1 MKRKVTL
8 QGLALLLA
16 LGTTTNVF
24 ASVKN
29 DIKIEVVGGGDID
42 IYNNKEDTNSK
53 DTLNQKEENKSI
65 PYSQDEY
72 QYLQINFSEPFT
84 EERYLELIN
93 NKESF
98 IVSDSRLASTRSTT
112 TPIYLNSSTFPDKV
126 LRDKLQ
132 TIFSVSSD
140 NVDVSYKV
148 LTTTTLRLQGD
159 FSNTGI
165 HITNIK
171 GLEHFTNLTDLYLS
185 NNKINSISS
194 IKDLV
199 NLETLYINGAS
210 NYGLTINF
218 RCNIDASDLSKLV
231 NLKTLNLSDC
241 NITSVD
247 KIGNLIEL
255 EDLDLASTNINN
267 ISFVSKLGELKSLD
281 LSDVDNKLSLS
292 PISKLINLKNL
303 DLVNK
308 NSSAIIN
315 TNFAQYLPKSREV
328 IRLYVEKGANFTS
341 YLNGHQKAYEDIDCT
356 DSSIDWNPSSGR
368 GVTVYVKTEI
378 PLSIKSVTVVDK
390 YWDNTT
396 KAEIENVVF
405 SGLENGDTLTK
416 GVDYTVN
423 ATYDNSNLGSSKQVI
438 GTINL
443 LSTNKT
449 NRYKLS
455 SSTFQTTGNIIK
467 GNSNLDNI
475 KIKNSKGS
483 ETTTFDF
490 SDRLIVEAT
499 PKIRAN
505 LNEMELVLNNQVI
518 SKQSAT
524 LNNKVT
530 FNVDL
535 STLTIGQGNYEL
547 KLRYGGN
554 NNVNGTEQSLGNIT
568 INKTKIKAEINESI
582 EYNGKDTFELELKN
596 IKNKNDD
603 TTINGIIGSATIQ
616 LNSSNVGNYSNFIV
630 NKVSINGDTYNHY
643 EFENQNTDIT
653 GNINITKKPI
663 TINSVIMEDK
673 KYDGNRNGTVTI
685 VIFDGLIGGQRLEKD
700 IDYNATAVF
709 DDENVGNDK
718 QVTVNVN
725 LLGTQKANNYQ
736 LTNNTFQTVGNI
748 LKSNST
754 INDIKIKN
762 NSDVETTTFDFSD
775 RLIVEATPRIRAN
788 LNEMELVLNNQVI
801 SKQSATLNNKVTFNV
816 DLSTLTIGQGNYEL
830 KLRYGGNNNVNGTEQ
845 SLGNITINKV
855 KIKAEINESIEYN
868 GKDTFE
874 VELKN
879 IKNKDDDTTI
889 NGIIGSANIQLNS
902 SNVGNYSNFKVN
914 KVSINGDTYNH
925 YEFEN
930 QNTDITGS
938 ANITKANIKD
948 ILAEIYVTNKL
959 EKDYIFNLEESLPI
973 LENNKTFG
981 NLSFSNLN
989 YNEIVKSYLKETPII
1004 DKNNLKLKVNKF
1016 ISEEEKLLGEIT
1028 LDVTST
1034 NYNDFK
1040 LKLNLNSTN
1049 KLKPILNV
1057 YQKDTL
1063 TYGDNL
1069 KKLNLDFT
1077 ATYGNE
1083 IVDGTINV
1091 NEDLES
1097 ILDAGNHKISVTF
1110 IPTDNNK
1117 YDVVDGYVDIKI
1129 QKALAKVIEK
1139 PEITKITDSGKML
1152 SESKFITKGK
1162 FQGINNEII
1171 NENDYTLKWEN
1182 EDEIIIQGK
1191 PYKYNMISNN
1201 YYIIEEHT
1209 PFELSDNNNGG
1220 DNNSNNNNN
1229 NSNSSSGNNN
1239 VNNDG
1244 DYTGSGSNVVDNGN
1258 NTVNNPNT
1266 EDISNGNK
1274 EYNNTENDN
1283 LFEDLSN
1290 DHSAKNEINY
1300 LFEKGIIKGYNGLI
1314 RPNDYMTRAEFSI
1327 LLNNTCKY
1335 LGVDTNNL
1343 ADDSYTDVYKDK
1355 YYYNDIYKATYLD
1368 TMIGYDD
1375 GTFKPDNNM
1384 TREESIVSIYKLI
1397 SLCNLDMELSYPIN
1411 FNDYEQVSVWAKP
1424 YFDELNSKSILKGD
1438 NNGNFKPKD
1447 SITRA
1452 EAMVLIYGILNK

>member
-653 GNINITKKPI
+653 G
-663 TINSVIMEDK
+663 
-673 KYDGNRNGTVTI
+673 
-685 VIFDGLIGGQRLEKD
+685 
-700 IDYNATAVF
+700 
-709 DDENVGNDK
+709 
-718 QVTVNVN
+718 
-725 LLGTQKANNYQ
+725 
-736 LTNNTFQTVGNI
+736 
-748 LKSNST
+748 
-754 INDIKIKN
+754 
-762 NSDVETTTFDFSD
+762 
-775 RLIVEATPRIRAN
+775 
-788 LNEMELVLNNQVI
+788 
-801 SKQSATLNNKVTFNV
+801 
-816 DLSTLTIGQGNYEL
+816 
-830 KLRYGGNNNVNGTEQ
+830 
-845 SLGNITINKV
+845 
-855 KIKAEINESIEYN
+855 
-868 GKDTFE
+868 
-874 VELKN
+874 
-879 IKNKDDDTTI
+879 
-889 NGIIGSANIQLNS
+889 
-902 SNVGNYSNFKVN
+902 
-914 KVSINGDTYNH
+914 
-925 YEFEN
+925 
-930 QNTDITGS
+930 S